1 MNCITNFQKP
11 VVDIKATGEKIRQLM
26 LSHSL
31 CVRDLQTIFGFEY
44 PQAVYAW
51 LGGKSLPTVDNLL
64 VLSKLFG
71 LPIDEI
77 VQRKDFD
84 LARSAQVVVRPLE

>member
-26 LSHSL
+26 QSRSL
-31 CVRDLQTIFGFEY
+31 CVRDLQAIFGFEY

-64 VLSKLFG
+64 VLSKLFA
-71 LPIDEI
+71 LPMDEI
-77 VQRKDFD
+77 VQRKDFEP
-84 LARSAQVVVRPLE
+84 ARSA

>member
-11 VVDIKATGEKIRQLM
+11 VVDIRATGEKIRQLM
-26 LSHSL
+26 LSRSL
-31 CVRDLQTIFGFEY
+31 CVRDLQAIFGFEY

-64 VLSKLFG
+64 VLTKLFA
-71 LPIDEI
+71 LPMDEI
-77 VQRKDFD
+77 VQRKDFEP
-84 LARSAQVVVRPLE
+84 ASSA

>member
-26 LSHSL
+26 LSRSL
-31 CVRDLQTIFGFEY
+31 CVRDIQAIFFFFF

-51 LGGKSLPTVDNLL
+51 LGGKSLPSVDNLL
-64 VLSKLFG
+64 VLSKLFA
-71 LPIDEI
+71 LPMDEI
-77 VQRKDFD
+77 VQRKDFE
-84 LARSAQVVVRPLE
+84 LTRSA